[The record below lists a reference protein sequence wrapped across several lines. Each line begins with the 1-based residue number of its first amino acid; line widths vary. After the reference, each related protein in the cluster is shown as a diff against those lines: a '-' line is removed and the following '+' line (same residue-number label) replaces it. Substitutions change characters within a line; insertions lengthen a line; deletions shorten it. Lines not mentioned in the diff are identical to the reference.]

1 MSTTVTE
8 IAVTDL
14 SAMQREVN
22 EGLMVHFIN
31 NDLVNRAS
39 LDVRTSIVFY
49 DSDKVFK
56 YATESLP
63 DPETLQRLAESS
75 SIRFW
80 SSGC

>member
-49 DSDKVFK
+49 DEAKVFK

-63 DPETLQRLAESS
+63 DPETLQRLGESS